1 MSEME
6 YCVKVA
12 GKRYS
17 ANHISIL
24 KIMLQYGK
32 MLISV
37 EEHDK
42 ALDVLLRLEVDLEE
56 SLKES
61 LRGEKLER
69 EIDD

>member
-1 MSEME
+1 
-6 YCVKVA
+6 
-12 GKRYS
+12 
-17 ANHISIL
+17 
-24 KIMLQYGK
+24 MLQYGK

-69 EIDD
+69 